1 MIWGI
6 PHSTSLSAFMLLL
19 VVFLGMLLLNYL
31 MNYVQRYIVAVISE
45 EIAAD
50 MRQKVEDKLSTVSVN
65 FFEKIKL
72 SDILLKVDKDV
83 SAVKQCGITSIITL
97 VSNIVI
103 LVVVPPYM
111 FSIHKGIAVSNII
124 LLVSVPFI
132 SRTGEIDTGNQWSSF
147 GRI

>member
-1 MIWGI
+1 
-6 PHSTSLSAFMLLL
+6 
-19 VVFLGMLLLNYL
+19 

-97 VSNIVI
+97 VW
-103 LVVVPPYM
+103 
-111 FSIHKGIAVSNII
+111 G
-124 LLVSVPFI
+124 
-132 SRTGEIDTGNQWSSF
+132 
-147 GRI
+147 